1 LCLRSGIIAGLI
13 LRSFLSLIGLG
24 PAGVPLKEAL
34 SGYWHVIW
42 EYGLVGRGLQLNLR
56 AV

>member
-13 LRSFLSLIGLG
+13 LRSFLSLIGVG